1 MNDYLVRKSKRLSFL
16 LRHDKEYDFDQHG
29 WREID
34 DLIVNH
40 GFSMD
45 DIEAIVLNNNK
56 QRYEFNEERTK
67 IRARQGHSVEVDVEL
82 KEQVPP
88 AVLYHGTAE
97 QFLESIMTIGLI
109 RKNRLH
115 VHLSANIE
123 TATKV
128 GSRHGKVVVLNVD
141 AQQMQADGCKFY
153 LSNNGVWLT
162 AEVPVKYI
170 EITPKQ

>member
-1 MNDYLVRKSKRLSFL
+1 MNDYLIIESKRLSFL
-16 LRHDKEYDFDQHG
+16 LRHDEEYNFDQNG
-29 WREID
+29 WRELN

-40 GFSMD
+40 GFSME

-56 QRYEFNEERTK
+56 QRYELNEERTM

-88 AVLYHGTAE
+88 AILYHGTAE
-97 QFLESIMTIGLI
+97 QYLESITTIGLI

-115 VHLSANIE
+115 VHLSLSIE

-128 GSRHGKVVVLNVD
+128 GSRHGKVVVLKID
-141 AQQMQADGCKFY
+141 AQQMQADGYKFY

-162 AEVPVKYI
+162 SEVPVKYI
-170 EITPKQ
+170 EITA